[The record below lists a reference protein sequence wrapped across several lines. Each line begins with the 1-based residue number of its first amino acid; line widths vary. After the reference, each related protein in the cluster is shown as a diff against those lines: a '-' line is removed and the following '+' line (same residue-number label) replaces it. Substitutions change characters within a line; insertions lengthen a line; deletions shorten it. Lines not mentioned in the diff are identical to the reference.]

1 MKVNKIL
8 LCGLIIFLTF
18 FSTACHKPNTIIL
31 FNTAPITKE
40 NMLNNATE
48 FVAGKRIYYIFITEK
63 PLTCQ
68 YIRVR
73 IIKRD
78 DKAQNQ
84 AIKMFYSNDFR
95 LNKDQIYYY
104 NDYIVMNE
112 SGNYCMIV
120 YARDKLSIPLAVADF
135 KVK

>member
-1 MKVNKIL
+1 MKRKQLFLVL
-8 LCGLIIFLTF
+8 FLFLTLF
-18 FSTACHKPNTIIL
+18 LTACHKPNTIIL

-40 NMLNNATE
+40 NLLNNATE
-48 FVAGKRIYYIFITEK
+48 FVAGKRIYYIFISQK
-63 PLTCQ
+63 PLTSP

-78 DKAQNQ
+78 EKARFD
-84 AIKMFYSNDFR
+84 AVKIFYSNDFR

-112 SGNYCMIV
+112 AGTYCMVI
-120 YARDKLSIPLAVADF
+120 YSRDRLDMPLAVADF